1 MSDMT
6 PRIHDVR
13 YNAAEQ
19 CFEAL
24 VTLHTPG
31 GRVRVASTFSA
42 PMTTDFEAAS
52 RGLLN
57 TALMALGDRA
67 ALKSREL
74 RTPIVPPR
82 TAVASH
88 MPHAA

>member
-13 YNAAEQ
+13 YNATEQ

-24 VTLHTPG
+24 VTLHTPA
-31 GRVRVASTFSA
+31 GRVHVASQFNA
-42 PMTTDFEAAS
+42 PITTEFEAAS

-57 TALMALGDRA
+57 AALLAMTDQS
-67 ALKSREL
+67 ALKSREM
-74 RTPIVPPR
+74 RAPVVPPR
-82 TAVASH
+82 SRSTD

>member
-1 MSDMT
+1 MT

-13 YNAAEQ
+13 YNAVDQ

-31 GRVRVASTFSA
+31 GRVRVAAQFDA

-57 TALMALGDRA
+57 VALMALSDRT
-67 ALKSREL
+67 ALKSRQM
-74 RTPIVPPR
+74 RAPIVPPR
-82 TAVASH
+82 RTTGHA
-88 MPHAA
+88 HAA

>member
-13 YNAAEQ
+13 YNAVEQ

-24 VTLHTPG
+24 VTLHTPQ
-31 GRVRVASTFSA
+31 GRLRVASQFTA
-42 PMTTDFEAAS
+42 PMTTDFEDAA

-57 TALMALGDRA
+57 TALAALGNPNALVSRKTPRPVTSELMRA
-67 ALKSREL
+67 A
-74 RTPIVPPR
+74 
-82 TAVASH
+82 
-88 MPHAA
+88 

>member
-13 YNAAEQ
+13 YNAVEQ

-31 GRVRVASTFSA
+31 GRVRVASQFDA

-57 TALMALGDRA
+57 AALIGLSDRS
-67 ALKSREL
+67 ALKSREM
-74 RTPIVPPR
+74 RKPIMPPR
-82 TAVASH
+82 RVGDMS
-88 MPHAA
+88 HAA

>member
-13 YNAAEQ
+13 YNAVEQ

-24 VTLHTPG
+24 VTLHTPA
-31 GRVRVASTFSA
+31 GRVHVASQFTA
-42 PMTTDFEAAS
+42 PITTDFEAAS

-57 TALMALGDRA
+57 TALMALTDKT
-67 ALKSREL
+67 ALKSRQL
-74 RTPIVPPR
+74 RQPIVPR
-82 TAVASH
+82 RRSGAE

>member
-24 VTLHTPG
+24 VTLHTPA
-31 GRVRVASTFSA
+31 GRVRVASQFAA
-42 PMTTDFEAAS
+42 PMTTEFEAAS

-57 TALMALGDRA
+57 TALIALSDKD
-67 ALKSREL
+67 ALKSRQMK
-74 RTPIVPPR
+74 TPIVPPR
-82 TAVASH
+82 RAGTD